1 MISKVKPAPTP
12 VDRKVSK
19 QVRRDLLIFAGFIA
33 AGFILSVNLD
43 VVGLFY
49 TWAHEYENLQVSK
62 ALGTVIV
69 ASVGLTLYIITRYH
83 QHIAGLRERLEAEER
98 ARRVA
103 MHDQLTGLPN
113 RRHLKG
119 VLNWLLSEN
128 DGGNRLAVVMLNL
141 DKFADFNDA
150 HGRPVGDEIMMHVGK
165 VLNLRAGVDGFVAR
179 LESDEF
185 VVLLPNQAEEEL
197 MDWLSATLTAIEAPI
212 VSAENTVTI
221 SATAGAAVGLVDG
234 RDA

>member
-1 MISKVKPAPTP
+1 MTAADKLSAAKSTLPS
-12 VDRKVSK
+12 VDRRVEQ

-43 VVGLFY
+43 VVGILY
-49 TWAHEYENLQVSK
+49 GWANEFQHLQMSK
-62 ALGTVIV
+62 LLGTIIV

-83 QHIAGLRERLEAEER
+83 SHVRELRSRLQTEER

-128 DGGNRLAVVMLNL
+128 DGAKRLAVVMLNL
-141 DKFADFNDA
+141 DKFAEFNDT
-150 HGRPVGDEIMMHVGK
+150 HGRAVGDEMLMNVGK
-165 VLNLRAGVDGFVAR
+165 VLNLRAGVDGAIICQPVT
-179 LESDEF
+179 
-185 VVLLPNQAEEEL
+185 LLAPPGGTDAKAAP
-197 MDWLSATLTAIEAPI
+197 SAQRSHLRGRHRRPR
-212 VSAENTVTI
+212 
-221 SATAGAAVGLVDG
+221 AGDLAGGVDRPLHRPG
-234 RDA
+234 